1 MVKDVNIYCK
11 CGYYWEYVSF
21 QIQEFTLCNRCS
33 CRICFHFRYRSF
45 KMGKLARKRKK
56 DWNPIKIP
64 TVIQSGEDPGT
75 ETIEYQESYR

>member
-1 MVKDVNIYCK
+1 
-11 CGYYWEYVSF
+11 
-21 QIQEFTLCNRCS
+21 
-33 CRICFHFRYRSF
+33 
-45 KMGKLARKRKK
+45 MGKLARKRKK